1 MATDTRERLQKHEK
15 DYRNMKK
22 ATETKRQEFSQ
33 TPASIN

>member
-22 ATETKRQEFSQ
+22 ATETKKGRNFHKLLPQ
-33 TPASIN
+33 